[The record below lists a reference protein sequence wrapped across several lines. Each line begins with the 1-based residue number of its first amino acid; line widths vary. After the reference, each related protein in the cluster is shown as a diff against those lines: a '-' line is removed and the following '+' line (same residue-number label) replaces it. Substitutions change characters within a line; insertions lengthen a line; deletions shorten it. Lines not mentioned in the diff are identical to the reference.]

1 MTYSEKSKIPW
12 GAVVVVLAVI
22 IFGCIIAGALT
33 IPRLLQNTAASLPTN
48 PPPVVDGATAIPTDL
63 GQAAAPPAGAIVIE
77 ISSANTKEDW
87 MNAVVA
93 QFNQEQHKLP
103 SGEVISAKVKHV
115 TSGGSQKDILDGK
128 SQPVVWSPGDQSW
141 IDGANQVW
149 KDRTGKVLVSEDCPP
164 TILAPIGFAMWRPM
178 AEALGWPD
186 KPISWDNIVKLSAD
200 PQGWASIGH
209 PEWGQFKFG
218 HTHPDYSNSGLL
230 SLATLAYSTVGLTS
244 GITPQQV
251 YSDQVVAAFRGV
263 EQNTYHYGIQS
274 RPLMQ
279 LLAQRGPDY
288 LHAVTTS
295 EADTLKT
302 NKDFGATMRY
312 PLVFIFPSKGTY
324 WTEQPYCILDGDWVT
339 PQQKEAAKLFRTYL
353 LSPER
358 QEMAI
363 NFYLRPV
370 DENVPLHAPLTLAD
384 GTDPRV
390 NRSTVPALQSPS
402 ADVAAAVKDVFH
414 QTKKKATIVMLL
426 DTSGSMEGE
435 KIKNAVESSVNF
447 VKRLDKNDE
456 IFVLGFGGTAGVV
469 DLGGGRAGDVSETL
483 AQSLNGLF
491 ASGKTPLYDSVC
503 SAMDK
508 INSLQAGHVAQN
520 EKRLYGVV
528 LLSDGMDTSSLKSEN
543 QMFSCLP
550 SGESAEGTKVFTIG
564 YGEVA
569 DKDLMLR
576 IANRTNGKT
585 FTGDPASI
593 ESIYNAISAEQ

>member
-1 MTYSEKSKIPW
+1 MTYSEKPKIQW
-12 GAVVVVLAVI
+12 GAVVVVAAVLL
-22 IFGCIIAGALT
+22 FGCIIAGALT
-33 IPRLLQNTAASLPTN
+33 LPRLMQASTAANPTQ
-48 PPPVVDGATAIPTDL
+48 PPGSTPDPTIATA
-63 GQAAAPPAGAIVIE
+63 AVPAGAVNIE

-93 QFNQEQHKLP
+93 QFNQEQHKLAT
-103 SGEVISAKVKHV
+103 GEVIVTKVSHV
-115 TSGGSQKDILDGK
+115 TSGGSQKAILDGK

-141 IDGANQVW
+141 VDGANQVW
-149 KDRTGKVLVSEDCPP
+149 RDRNNKLLISENCPP

-186 KPISWDNIVKLSAD
+186 KPISWDDIVKLSAD
-200 PQGWASIGH
+200 PQGWKSMGH

-218 HTHPDYSNSGLL
+218 HTHPDFSNAGLL
-230 SLATLAYSTVGLTS
+230 SLATLAYSTVGQTS
-244 GITPQQV
+244 SITAKQV
-251 YSDQVVAAFRGV
+251 YSDAVVAAFRGV

-288 LHAVTTS
+288 LHAVSTS
-295 EADTLKT
+295 EAETLKT
-302 NKDFGATMRY
+302 NKDFGASMRY
-312 PLVFIFPSKGTY
+312 QLVFIFPSKGTY

-339 PQQKEAAKLFRTYL
+339 QPQKEAAKIFRDYL
-353 LSPER
+353 LAPAQ

-363 NFYLRPV
+363 NYYLRPV
-370 DENVPLHAPLTLAD
+370 NESIPLHSPLTLAD

-390 NRSTVPALQSPS
+390 TRSTVPALQSPS

-426 DTSGSMEGE
+426 DTSGSMEGD
-435 KIKNAVESSVNF
+435 KIRNAVASSVNF
-447 VKRLDKNDE
+447 VQRLDPNDE
-456 IFVLGFGGTAGVV
+456 IYVLGFGGTAGVV
-469 DLGGGRAGDVSETL
+469 DLGGGRAGDVSENL
-483 AQSLNGLF
+483 SKSLNGLF

-503 SAMDK
+503 SAMEK
-508 INSLQAGHVAQN
+508 ITQLQSDHQTQN
-520 EKRLYGVV
+520 EKRLYGIV
-528 LLSDGMDTSSLKSEN
+528 LLSDGMDTASQKSEN

-550 SGESAEGTKVFTIG
+550 TGENAEGTKVFTIA
-564 YGEVA
+564 YGEDA

-593 ESIYNAISAEQ
+593 EAIYNAISAEQ

>member
-1 MTYSEKSKIPW
+1 MTYSEKSKVPW
-12 GAVVVVLAVI
+12 GAIIVVLGVF
-22 IFGCIIAGALT
+22 IFGCIVAGALVL
-33 IPRLLQNTAASLPTN
+33 PKVFQGLTAAGDNPTM
-48 PPPVVDGATAIPTDL
+48 PPSAA
-63 GQAAAPPAGAIVIE
+63 GQATVAPQLPAGAIGIE

-93 QFNQEQHKLP
+93 QFNQEQHKIA
-103 SGEVISAKVKHV
+103 SGEVIVATVKHV
-115 TSGGSQKDILDGK
+115 TSGGSQTAILDGK
-128 SQPVVWSPGDQSW
+128 SKPVVWSPGDQSW
-141 IDGANQVW
+141 VDGANQVW
-149 KDRTGKVLVSEDCPP
+149 KDRNSKVLVSEACPP

-186 KPISWDNIVKLSAD
+186 KPISWDDIVKLSAD
-200 PQGWASIGH
+200 PQGWASVGH

-218 HTHPDYSNSGLL
+218 HTHPDYANSGLL
-230 SLATLAYSTVGLTS
+230 SMATLAYSVIGQTS
-244 GITPQQV
+244 GITPDQV

-312 PLVFIFPSKGTY
+312 PLAFIFPSKGTF
-324 WTEQPYCILDGDWVT
+324 WTEQPYCVLNGDWVT
-339 PQQKEAAKLFRTYL
+339 PQQKEAAKIFRDYL
-353 LSPER
+353 LNGDR
-358 QEMAI
+358 QKMAI
-363 NFYLRPV
+363 DYYLRPV
-370 DENVPLHAPLTLAD
+370 DESIPLHAPLTLAD

-390 NRSTVPALQSPS
+390 NRSTVPALQSPT

-426 DTSGSMEGE
+426 DTSGSMEGD
-435 KIKNAVESSVNF
+435 KIKNAIASSVNF
-447 VKRLDKNDE
+447 VERLDPNDE
-456 IFVLGFGGTAGVV
+456 IFVLGFGGSTGGVY
-469 DLGGGRAGDVSETL
+469 DLGGGRAGDISEML
-483 AQSLNGLF
+483 AKSLNGLF
-491 ASGKTPLYDSVC
+491 ASGKTPLYDAVC
-503 SAMDK
+503 GAMDK
-508 INSLQAGHVAQN
+508 INGVQAGHVAQN
-520 EKRLYGVV
+520 EKRLYGIV
-528 LLSDGMDTSSLKSEN
+528 LLSDGMDTASAKSQN
-543 QMFSCLP
+543 QMFNCLP
-550 SGESAEGTKVFTIG
+550 SGESAEGVKVFTIG
-564 YGEVA
+564 YGEDA